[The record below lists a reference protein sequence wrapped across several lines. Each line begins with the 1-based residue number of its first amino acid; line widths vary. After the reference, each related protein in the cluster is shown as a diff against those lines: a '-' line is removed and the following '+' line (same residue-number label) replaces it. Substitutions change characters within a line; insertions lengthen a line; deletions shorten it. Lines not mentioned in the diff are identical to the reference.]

1 MESAGLRSPDKIMN
15 TFIHHVHG
23 GIFRQIHR
31 IVIDR
36 RIWPVLLLPLMGFA
50 ASLRAAELADVRKDF
65 LAGQYETVVR
75 ECQRAIKAS
84 AYEEEWR
91 VLLCQSLLT
100 LGRYPEAKQELV
112 TALDRFTYGLSVR
125 LVGHAVYLQNGDT
138 NSARQMLT
146 DIDRLAGSRNFS
158 YRNAGDLVTLGQ
170 AALLMGA
177 DPKLVLDRVFDQAKR
192 ADPSNREIYI
202 VSGEIALDKHDYQ
215 KAAKFLQEGAVKLP
229 KDADIQF
236 GLARA
241 FASSNQ
247 KQATLHLEAALNFNT
262 NLVPAHLFLADHH
275 IDAEDY
281 DEAEKELKLVLKVNP
296 WQPEAWAYRAVLSHL
311 HSDATGET
319 NARATALKFW
329 PANPQV
335 DHLIGK
341 KLSQKYRFTEGA
353 ASQRRALEFD
363 PGFSPARIQLA
374 QDLLRLGEEAE
385 GWSLAEQAS
394 KEDPYDVTV
403 YNLLTLKDSFAK
415 FAVLS
420 NVNFIVRMP
429 ATEAPV
435 YGARVVALLERAR
448 TNLCEKYG
456 FKIQDPTTVEIFGNQ
471 KDFGVRTFG
480 MPHNPGFLGVCFGR
494 VITANSPASQAASP
508 ANWEAV
514 LWHEFCHV
522 VTLQLTRNKMP
533 RWLSEGISVYEELQ
547 ANPTWGQSINPRY
560 REMILG
566 DDLTPVSELSGAFLT
581 AKTPMHVQFA
591 YYESALVVEFLVKN
605 FGIESL
611 RQILRDL
618 AAGTDINVAIAKRT
632 APMEKIE
639 KDFAAFAKKRAE
651 SLAPGLNWETPD
663 PEDPPRTDADWA
675 KFHPKNF
682 YRLSRDSKKLV
693 AARKW
698 KEAEVPL
705 KELLAL
711 YPNHAESLTLMA
723 AVQRGLKADVD
734 ERETLRRLASISDSD
749 VDAYLRLMDLAAADK
764 NWVEVA
770 QNSERFLA
778 VNPLVPQ
785 PYRYRAVASE
795 ALGRNDDAIDATRT
809 LLRLDPPDP
818 ADAHYRLARLLG
830 AKGDPTAKRELLL
843 ALEEAPRF
851 RDAHKLLLEMTRKA
865 ESSESPAPSSP
876 TNTPI
881 AK

>member
-1 MESAGLRSPDKIMN
+1 MN
-15 TFIHHVHG
+15 SFIHHVHG
-23 GIFRQIHR
+23 GLSRQVCR
-31 IVIDR
+31 IVMVR
-36 RIWPVLLLPLMGFA
+36 RVTLGLLLLLIACSP
-50 ASLRAAELADVRKDF
+50 SLRGAELAEVRKDF
-65 LAGQYETVVR
+65 LAGQYESVVK

-91 VLLCQSLLT
+91 VLVCQSLLI

-112 TALDRFTYGLSVR
+112 KALDRFSSSLRIR
-125 LVGHAVYLQNGDT
+125 LVGYDVHLQNGDT

-146 DIDRLAGSRNFS
+146 EIDRLASSRNFS

-192 ADPSNREIYI
+192 ANPDNREIYI
-202 VSGEIALDKHDYQ
+202 ASGEIALDKHDYPN
-215 KAAKFLQEGAVKLP
+215 AAKFLQEGEKKLP
-229 KDADIQF
+229 KDPDIQF
-236 GLARA
+236 ALART
-241 FASSNQ
+241 FASGDR
-247 KQATLHLEAALNFNT
+247 KQATLHLEAALSLNT
-262 NLVPAHLFLADHH
+262 NHIPAHLFLADHH

-281 DEAEKELKLVLKVNP
+281 DGAESELKHVLRVNP
-296 WQPEAWAYRAVLSHL
+296 WQSDAWAYRAVLSHL
-311 HSDATGET
+311 KSDTAGEKI
-319 NARATALKFW
+319 ARETALKFW
-329 PANPQV
+329 PTNPRV

-341 KLSQKYRFTEGA
+341 KLSEKYRFTEGA
-353 ASQRRALEFD
+353 AHQRIALEFD
-363 PGFSPARIQLA
+363 PGFSSARIQLA
-374 QDLLRLGEEAE
+374 QDLLRLGEDAE
-385 GWSLAEQAS
+385 GWQLAEQAN
-394 KEDPYDVTV
+394 KEDPYDKTIF
-403 YNLLTLKDSFAK
+403 NLVTLKDSLAK
-415 FAVLS
+415 FTTLS
-420 NVNFIVRMP
+420 NGNFIVRMGFTD
-429 ATEAPV
+429 AGVNEAQV
-435 YGARVVALLERAR
+435 YGDKVMALLERAR
-448 TNLCEKYG
+448 TTLTEKYG
-456 FKIQDPTTVEIFGNQ
+456 MKLEQPTIVEIFPKQ

-494 VITANSPASQAASP
+494 VITANSPSSQGGSP
-508 ANWEAV
+508 SNWEAV

-522 VTLQLTRNKMP
+522 VTLQMTKNKMP
-533 RWLSEGISVYEELQ
+533 RWLSEGISVHEELQ

-581 AKTPMHVQFA
+581 PKTPMHIQFA

-605 FGIESL
+605 YGMEAL

-618 AAGTDINVAIAKRT
+618 AAGTDINAAIAKRT

-639 KDFAAFAKKRAE
+639 KEFAAFARKRAE
-651 SLAPGLNWETPD
+651 SLAPGLNWEALD

-682 YRLSRDSKKLV
+682 YRLSRDAKKLV

-705 KELLAL
+705 KELLSL
-711 YPNHAESLTLMA
+711 YPTHAESLNLLA
-723 AVQRGLKADVD
+723 AVQRGLKADAA
-734 ERETLRRLASISDSD
+734 ERETLRLLASTSDSD
-749 VDAYLRLMDLAAADK
+749 IDAYLRLMDLAAAEK
-764 NWVEVA
+764 NWTEVA

-795 ALGRNDDAIDATRT
+795 ALGRSDEAIDATRT

-830 AKGDPTAKRELLL
+830 AKNDPAAKRELLL

-851 RDAHKLLLEMTRKA
+851 RDAHKLLLEMTKKA
-865 ESSESPAPSSP
+865 EVSGEAPASKGVESP
-876 TNTPI
+876 
-881 AK
+881 K